1 MAVPPSSSSPS
12 SPSSSSSSAPWGTRW
27 TSRGGRPGPA
37 AAQVRRG
44 RVRAAPCPRPPPRP
58 AFPLSLICFYL
69 CLYFYVPV
77 LFPACCPRGFARDLP
92 ELRPVRAGA
101 VRGRNGN
108 AKHEH
113 LRNCRNSPQKAG
125 LNGLTARQPVQG
137 AACCRSLVLW
147 VRRLAVP
154 CEYLASK
161 LGFIPNGACLVLLN
175 VCWYT

>member
-1 MAVPPSSSSPS
+1 MFPSCSLLAARGDLLVICPSSGPS
-12 SPSSSSSSAPWGTRW
+12 E
-27 TSRGGRPGPA
+27 PG
-37 AAQVRRG
+37 Q
-44 RVRAAPCPRPPPRP
+44 
-58 AFPLSLICFYL
+58 S
-69 CLYFYVPV
+69 
-77 LFPACCPRGFARDLP
+77 
-92 ELRPVRAGA
+92 
-101 VRGRNGN
+101 GRNGN

-125 LNGLTARQPVQG
+125 LNGLKARQPVQG

-147 VRRLAVP
+147 VSRLAVP